1 MFSYLSKI
9 LCVFTFCFFSVACTF
24 AQDTNSNTNT
34 NSTPSET
41 TTIVDYSS
49 YFKGIN
55 GTAIFY
61 TPENN
66 HYTVYN
72 QSLSEKRSSPCSTF
86 KIFSTYVALDNKT
99 IDANNSLRKWN
110 GTIYWY
116 DAWNKDI
123 DLDTA
128 FKTSCVWYYRQVID
142 EIGQDTMQK
151 YIDKFDYGNKDISDW
166 DGKTDLDDDPR
177 DLKGFWLETS
187 LKISPLEQV
196 QLLNRLFS
204 ANENPMAL
212 AKLKELMLVYE
223 DKNTGL
229 KIYGK
234 TGYGVVNGENADAW
248 FVGMYEYNSKVT
260 YFAVRLDDPKNPQ
273 ALSSTAKEIAIN
285 IIKNLNK

>member
-86 KIFSTYVALDNKT
+86 KIFSTYVGLSSHKLDP
-99 IDANNSLRKWN
+99 NNSTRKWN
-110 GTIYWY
+110 GTIYWNS
-116 DAWNKDI
+116 DWHRDI
-123 DLDTA
+123 DLTTA
-128 FKTSCVWYYRQVID
+128 FKTSCVWYYRQLTND
-142 EIGQDTMQK
+142 IGPDIMQE

-166 DGKTDLDDDPR
+166 YGETDPDDDPR

-212 AKLKELMLVYE
+212 AKLKELM
-223 DKNTGL
+223 
-229 KIYGK
+229 
-234 TGYGVVNGENADAW
+234 
-248 FVGMYEYNSKVT
+248 
-260 YFAVRLDDPKNPQ
+260 
-273 ALSSTAKEIAIN
+273 
-285 IIKNLNK
+285 

>member
-24 AQDTNSNTNT
+24 AQNTNSNTNT

-86 KIFSTYVALDNKT
+86 KIFSTYVGLSSHKLDP
-99 IDANNSLRKWN
+99 NNSLRKWN

-223 DKNTGL
+223 DNNTGL

-234 TGYGVVNGENADAW
+234 TGFGKVNGENIDAW
-248 FVGMYEYNSKVT
+248 FTGFYEINNQRT
-260 YFAVRLDDPKNPQ
+260 YYSVRLDDPKNPQ